1 MAVTASIFLSPIFKG
16 VIEVFSL
23 AQTIIKIKYYIGI
36 YGSTI
41 YRSYDTCTCIALNVF
56 TQKALF
62 YRTTNMIFQFTIV
75 SNSPT

>member
-1 MAVTASIFLSPIFKG
+1 MAVTASIFLSPIFKC

-23 AQTIIKIKYYIGI
+23 AQTIMKIKYYIGI

-41 YRSYDTCTCIALNVF
+41 YRSYDTCIALNVF